1 MASASP
7 PAKYETLKKKKKETL
22 VSGELKVN
30 TMIVK
35 LY

>member
-7 PAKYETLKKKKKETL
+7 PAKYETKKEETL

>member
-7 PAKYETLKKKKKETL
+7 PAKYETLKKKKETL